1 MDPGD
6 ASHRLLKSSLASDRN
21 GRQAHLRELDLK
33 SLPYVTLPRPP
44 VRCEQ
49 PERKASN
56 DMFEIRGA
64 KWRLRS
70 VEKLPAA
77 ERPNPAFRRLYPI
90 APRVLLIA
98 HPGPPP

>member
-6 ASHRLLKSSLASDRN
+6 ESHRLFKSSPASHRN

-49 PERKASN
+49 PERRPPD
-56 DMFEIRGA
+56 DMFEIRDT

-77 ERPNPAFRRLYPI
+77 ERPDPAFRRL
-90 APRVLLIA
+90 
-98 HPGPPP
+98 